1 VKPKNVL
8 IFEAG
13 VDSYSA
19 KVADFGFSTYFQDEQ
34 EDLIQIPKSVP
45 WTAPEYHKRYFT
57 SQSAKLMD
65 TYSFGM
71 LCLWLLFDS
80 TNTPFGAQNDTMSF
94 HFKAEYWQD
103 KEELLMSWKKD
114 KLIDW
119 ATGLVANDA
128 SIGVET
134 KTNLIQLF
142 KSSLNPDTRMRMA
155 DWDRILDLL
164 APIQ

>member
-13 VDSYSA
+13 VDSYNA

-45 WTAPEYHKRYFT
+45 WSAPEYHKRYFT

-71 LCLWLLFDS
+71 LCLWLLFY
-80 TNTPFGAQNDTMSF
+80 NTPSGAQHDTTSF
-94 HFKAEYWQD
+94 HFEAEHWQG
-103 KEELLMSWKKD
+103 KENLLMSWKKD
-114 KLIDW
+114 KLINW
-119 ATGLVANDA
+119 AIGLVANDA
-128 SIGVET
+128 SIGVKT

-142 KSSLNPDTRMRMA
+142 KSSLNPDTGMRMA
-155 DWDRILDLL
+155 DWGRILDLL
-164 APIQ
+164 APTQ